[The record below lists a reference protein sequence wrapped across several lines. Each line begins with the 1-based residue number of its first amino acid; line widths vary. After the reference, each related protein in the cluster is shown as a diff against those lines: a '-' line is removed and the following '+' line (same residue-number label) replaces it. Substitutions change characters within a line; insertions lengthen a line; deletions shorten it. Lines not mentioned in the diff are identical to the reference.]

1 MQSDDL
7 FIRKLRRQS
16 PRPPLATVNFDR
28 TRVEWPP
35 RRGGDGEG
43 ECESVTTPSRAG
55 LNTMRAVGS
64 SRSQHIMQRSNS
76 DVTLGD
82 LDSAGKAAGKA
93 TRVAG
98 DKCTVSGGSGDSA
111 LFLHREYGS
120 LSSLE
125 RQMQSQGRGDHGP
138 LSPSAERFKDP
149 LVLLGLQPAPT
160 EPDSAV
166 SSATTGEPQPK
177 PAKPPK
183 PDGLHKRP
191 KLSSPAALLPPTPA
205 SCDLTGT
212 TWVRNFAHYDVQSIL
227 FDMSEAASNRD
238 SIGRKKNITSGASAA
253 SQLRP
258 LSQASPASPS
268 QAGGTGGTGG
278 GGSGVGSGGSGSG
291 EDLDPSGLLMD
302 EGDGNDNDML
312 LSCPHFRNEVGG
324 EEQVGLGRTRVFCR
338 GGGGGGGQW
347 RSMQSPNDAVS
358 VLEEPRE
365 SNVQQ
370 QDKSNYFIEHADL
383 GARYYHKYFY
393 MKDHQNFFGVD
404 DRLGPVAISFRREE
418 KEGTSGAQYNY
429 RIIFRTTELKTL
441 RGSILEESVPS
452 AARHTTPRGLS
463 PKRLLEFIMPEL
475 NLHCLRLASTSPK
488 VRDTLLKLDEQGLN
502 FQRKVGIMYCKAGQ
516 STEEDMYN
524 NESAS
529 QAFDDFLDLLGERVR
544 LKGWEKYRA
553 QLDTKTDSTGTH
565 SLYTRYQDYEL
576 MFHVSTMLPYTP
588 NNTQQLL
595 RKRHI
600 GNDIVTIVFQEPGAH
615 PFTPKAIRSHFQHVF
630 IIVQVHQPCTE
641 NTYYRV
647 AVTRSK
653 DIPLFGPLF
662 PRGARFPRCPAFRN
676 FLLAKV
682 LNAENAAEKSEKF
695 RSMATRTRQEYLKD
709 LAENY
714 VTTTPIDSST
724 KFPLLSLGS
733 KRKDKSKGAKGA
745 ELHSAGALVWAVTA
759 GHQNSPSGGGCGGG
773 GEPALESPRLPCLLG
788 ISAESVV
795 LIERCSRR
803 VVFNS
808 CCRDVIG
815 WKAVT
820 DSGVKGGPSLDI
832 FYERGESVS
841 INVMDNQAEDIK
853 EIVQRLELVTR
864 GCEAREVTPLRDGV
878 GQPGFL
884 MTDEGFVTELQ
895 PFGYAESGGLQLWA
909 RVVRLCGQPLLH
921 LTPEERSRL
930 LRTAHKIHI
939 MVIPPDENGKPRR
952 SFSELYQKA
961 IQDAEGKSGEGQ
973 SGEAWV
979 LDDREEETEE
989 EYEEDEEEEEDERSE
1004 RERIQG
1010 EGREAE
1016 PAVQVDGTGPSGSVV
1031 PTAHEVSPSVG
1042 EGGPPSSMLSPPS
1055 LPLLRATSL
1064 QDHPSSTPV
1073 PEITPSSMT
1082 RSFSLERHP
1091 PCQDLL
1097 DGHVYDN
1104 VGLKVGEHEHIYENP
1119 GELLDATPDLI
1130 LAVKP
1135 KMALEEEGPHK
1146 QFGCVDE
1153 LLDDKASASNPVV
1166 RSEHMDRAERNSRAM
1181 SLHNSITKILSE
1193 TTDSTEEEW
1202 QSISDLATACR
1213 SILEALSR
1221 EDRNPGDGSQASA
1234 DSSGPDAK
1242 LRDGKDSDSPGHLE
1256 EKVSQLEAMLKHLQD
1271 DLQKEKEDKAV
1282 LQAEVQSLRQNNQ
1295 RLQEESQST
1304 VARLIKVTELLCN
1317 VNKPC

>member
-16 PRPPLATVNFDR
+16 PRPPLATVTFDPKRDGGGIR
-28 TRVEWPP
+28 TRVVAEWPP
-35 RRGGDGEG
+35 RRDGEG
-43 ECESVTTPSRAG
+43 TEGEAPG
-55 LNTMRAVGS
+55 LNLRSVG
-64 SRSQHIMQRSNS
+64 RSHIMQRSNS

-82 LDSAGKAAGKA
+82 LDSAGKAGGKTA
-93 TRVAG
+93 RVLSE
-98 DKCTVSGGSGDSA
+98 KTSSGVGGESVVV
-111 LFLHREYGS
+111 LHREYGS

-125 RQMQSQGRGDHGP
+125 RQMQFQSQSLGGDEHAP

-149 LVLLGLQPAPT
+149 LLLLGLQPGPT
-160 EPDSAV
+160 EPDGASPAP
-166 SSATTGEPQPK
+166 AGEPPK

-191 KLSSPAALLPPTPA
+191 KPCHASLLPPPGL
-205 SCDLTGT
+205 CDHLTGGS
-212 TWVRNFAHYDVQSIL
+212 WVRNFAHYDVQSIL

-268 QAGGTGGTGG
+268 QSGGGGAGGTAG
-278 GGSGVGSGGSGSG
+278 G
-291 EDLDPSGLLMD
+291 EDLDQTGQLMD
-302 EGDGNDNDML
+302 EGDGNDNELL

-324 EEQVGLGRTRVFCR
+324 EEQVGLGRTR
-338 GGGGGGGQW
+338 GPGGQW
-347 RSMQSPNDAVS
+347 WPLLSPNDAVS

-370 QDKSNYFIEHADL
+370 QVKSNYFIEHADL

-418 KEGTSGAQYNY
+418 KEGSSGAQYNY

-463 PKRLLEFIMPEL
+463 PKRLLEFIIPEL

-516 STEEDMYN
+516 SSEEDMYN

-529 QAFDDFLDLLGERVR
+529 PAFEEFLDLLGERVR

-565 SLYTRYQDYEL
+565 SLYTRYQDYEI

-595 RKRHI
+595 RKRHV
-600 GNDIVTIVFQEPGAH
+600 GNDIVTIVFQEPGAL

-630 IIVQVHQPCTE
+630 IIIQVHKPCTE

-662 PRGARFPRCPAFRN
+662 PKGARFRQSPAFRN

-682 LNAENAAEKSEKF
+682 VNAENGAEKSEKF

-724 KFPLLSLGS
+724 KFPLLSLGG
-733 KRKDKSKGAKGA
+733 KRKDKMKGAKGA
-745 ELHSAGALVWAVTA
+745 ELHSAGALVWAVMATQA
-759 GHQNSPSGGGCGGG
+759 
-773 GEPALESPRLPCLLG
+773 GEPDSLRLPCLLG
-788 ISAESVV
+788 VSAESVV

-803 VVFNS
+803 VVFSS

-820 DSGVKGGPSLDI
+820 ESGAKGGPSLDI

-841 INVMDNQAEDIK
+841 ISVMESQVEDIK
-853 EIVQRLELVTR
+853 EIVQRLEFVTR

-884 MTDEGFVTELQ
+884 MTEEGFVTELQ
-895 PFGYAESGGLQLWA
+895 PFGYAESGGLQLAA
-909 RVVRLCGQPLLH
+909 RVVRLCGLPLVH
-921 LTPEERSRL
+921 LGPEERSRL

-939 MVIPPDENGKPRR
+939 TVIPPDENGKPRR

-979 LDDREEETEE
+979 LDEREDEEEDEDEEVEDEE
-989 EYEEDEEEEEDERSE
+989 EEEEEEDEEEERTEGERV
-1004 RERIQG
+1004 QG
-1010 EGREAE
+1010 EGMEAE
-1016 PAVQVDGTGPSGSVV
+1016 PVEQVDGTAPDLTPATDEGS
-1031 PTAHEVSPSVG
+1031 PG
-1042 EGGPPSSMLSPPS
+1042 CLLSPPS
-1055 LPLLRATSL
+1055 IPLLRATSL
-1064 QDHPSSTPV
+1064 QDHPQP
-1073 PEITPSSMT
+1073 PAPDITPSSLT
-1082 RSFSLERHP
+1082 RSYSLERHP

-1097 DGHVYDN
+1097 EGHVYDN
-1104 VGLKVGEHEHIYENP
+1104 VAVKVDRHIYENP
-1119 GELLDATPDLI
+1119 GELMDATPDLI

-1135 KMALEEEGPHK
+1135 KMTVEEEGQQK
-1146 QFGCVDE
+1146 QFGLDE
-1153 LLDDKASASNPVV
+1153 LNEEKASASHPSA
-1166 RSEHMDRAERNSRAM
+1166 RPECMDRSERNSRAL

-1193 TTDSTEEEW
+1193 TTDSSEEEW

-1234 DSSGPDAK
+1234 EGLTGQSDGR

-1256 EKVSQLEAMLKHLQD
+1256 EKVSQLEAMLKRLQD
-1271 DLQKEKEDKAV
+1271 DLQKGEQK
-1282 LQAEVQSLRQNNQ
+1282 R
-1295 RLQEESQST
+1295 
-1304 VARLIKVTELLCN
+1304 
-1317 VNKPC
+1317 